1 MITVNGGR
9 HVSGLKKARKRARI
23 PDRDAARS
31 EQRSQWMM
39 YLAIPIMLTIAA
51 LLVGA
56 VIADQLSVHAL
67 VGSAIFVIG
76 LMYVLGR
83 NIFRNNEKVA
93 SALDVLSGT
102 FDVDVR
108 YVRERIAECD
118 RSIEEL
124 KSGRKA

>member
-1 MITVNGGR
+1 MFQD
-9 HVSGLKKARKRARI
+9 LRKLESERAYLIEMLRE
-23 PDRDAARS
+23 R

-39 YLAIPIMLTIAA
+39 YLAIPIVLTIAA

-108 YVRERIAECD
+108 YVRERIAEYD